1 MNIKKIKELTK
12 IFAKESYQVLNIY
25 NSKNKKLNVKSIFL
39 WMVAIIIISIF
50 YLSYQII
57 NFLVSSGVPEVFLNF
72 YLLIL
77 FIILSFQTILR
88 IVNILFFSKSIKN
101 ILPLPIYNM
110 EILIS
115 KFGGLLFL
123 SYVTELVFGL
133 IPLFM
138 YGMLAAK
145 SLMYF
150 LLMILVLAVFPIIIV
165 SVFCIIT
172 LLLMKV
178 FNFIKNPNIIEAVV
192 TIILLILII
201 FMEQKSL
208 NNLSI
213 QSEEGQQN
221 ITTETYLKTT
231 SYFLVIN
238 PSIEILAENGNVIDI
253 ITNFLK
259 IIGYNI
265 VAFGIFLIIGKKLY
279 FKLLLKCNNYEKNK
293 KDKIIILKDKYKN
306 KSVLRT
312 YLKRDLMNLFKN
324 GTFFI
329 QTVFPVIII
338 LITMILIGTVMIP
351 IIDTTIQND
360 ENIKNSLASITINT
374 EVIGIILCVAQILF
388 SISSLSLTAISREGR
403 DAILIKYLPVDL
415 YKQFKYKNI
424 PQVVLN
430 ILVSIVILGLVYYFI
445 PTIGILNILLLFI
458 LLLFINLIN
467 SYLMLITDLRRP
479 MLNWDSEQSVIKKND
494 NKVFQYFLMIIM
506 VLIILYLANIFKNI
520 NLTLGIII
528 EIILFSIIFIIIDR
542 LVKKN
547 CKKLFNKIV

>member
-12 IFAKESYQVLNIY
+12 IFAKESYQDLNIY
-25 NSKNKKLNVKSIFL
+25 NSKNKKLIVKSIFL
-39 WMVAIIIISIF
+39 WMVVIIVISIF

-101 ILPLPIYNM
+101 ILPLPISNM

-238 PSIEILAENGNVIDI
+238 PSIEILAENGNIIDI

-445 PTIGILNILLLFI
+445 PSIGILNILLLFI

>member
-12 IFAKESYQVLNIY
+12 IFAKESYQDLNIY

-101 ILPLPIYNM
+101 ILPLPISNM

-238 PSIEILAENGNVIDI
+238 PSIEILAENGNIIDI

-445 PTIGILNILLLFI
+445 PSIGILNILLLFI

>member
-12 IFAKESYQVLNIY
+12 IFAKESYQDLNIY
-25 NSKNKKLNVKSIFL
+25 NSKNKKLIVKSIFL
-39 WMVAIIIISIF
+39 WMVVIIVISIF

-101 ILPLPIYNM
+101 ILPLPISNM

-445 PTIGILNILLLFI
+445 PSIGILNILLLFI

>member
-12 IFAKESYQVLNIY
+12 IFAKESYQDLNIY

-50 YLSYQII
+50 YLSYQAI

-72 YLLIL
+72 YLLIV

-101 ILPLPIYNM
+101 ILPLPISNM

-165 SVFCIIT
+165 SIFCIIT
-172 LLLMKV
+172 LLLMKL

-445 PTIGILNILLLFI
+445 PSIGIVNILLLFI

-506 VLIILYLANIFKNI
+506 VLIILYFANIFKNI

-528 EIILFSIIFIIIDR
+528 EIILFMIIFIIIDR

>member
-12 IFAKESYQVLNIY
+12 IFAKESYQDLNIY

-50 YLSYQII
+50 YLSYQAI

-72 YLLIL
+72 YLLIV

-101 ILPLPIYNM
+101 ILPLPISNM

-165 SVFCIIT
+165 SIFCIIT
-172 LLLMKV
+172 LLLMKL

-192 TIILLILII
+192 TIILLFLII

-445 PTIGILNILLLFI
+445 PSIGIVNILLLFI

-506 VLIILYLANIFKNI
+506 VLIILYFANIFKNI

-528 EIILFSIIFIIIDR
+528 EIILFMIIFIIIDR

>member
-12 IFAKESYQVLNIY
+12 IFAKESYQDLNIY

-50 YLSYQII
+50 YLSYQAI

-101 ILPLPIYNM
+101 ILPLPISNM

-165 SVFCIIT
+165 SIFCIIT
-172 LLLMKV
+172 LLLMKL

-430 ILVSIVILGLVYYFI
+430 VLVSIVILGLVYYFI
-445 PTIGILNILLLFI
+445 PSIGILNILLLFI

-506 VLIILYLANIFKNI
+506 VLIILYFANIFKNI

>member
-12 IFAKESYQVLNIY
+12 IFAKESYQDLNIY

-50 YLSYQII
+50 YLSYQAI

-101 ILPLPIYNM
+101 ILPLPISNM

-238 PSIEILAENGNVIDI
+238 PSIEILAENGNIIDI

-445 PTIGILNILLLFI
+445 PSIGILNILLLFI

>member
-12 IFAKESYQVLNIY
+12 IFAKESYQDLNIY
-25 NSKNKKLNVKSIFL
+25 NSKNKKLIVKSIFL
-39 WMVAIIIISIF
+39 WMVVIIVISIF

-101 ILPLPIYNM
+101 ILPLPISNM

-445 PTIGILNILLLFI
+445 PSIGILNILLLFI

-506 VLIILYLANIFKNI
+506 VLIILYFANIFKNI

-528 EIILFSIIFIIIDR
+528 EIILFMIIFIIIDR

>member
-12 IFAKESYQVLNIY
+12 IFAKESYQDLNIY

-50 YLSYQII
+50 YLSYQAI

-101 ILPLPIYNM
+101 ILPLPISNM

-133 IPLFM
+133 IPFFM

-172 LLLMKV
+172 LLLMKL
-178 FNFIKNPNIIEAVV
+178 FNFIKNPNIIETVV

-208 NNLSI
+208 NNISVESL
-213 QSEEGQQN
+213 EETK
-221 ITTETYLKTT
+221 ITAESYLKMT

-445 PTIGILNILLLFI
+445 PSIGIVNILLLFI

-506 VLIILYLANIFKNI
+506 VLIILYFANIFKNI

-528 EIILFSIIFIIIDR
+528 EIILFMIIFIIIDR

>member
-101 ILPLPIYNM
+101 ILPLPISNM

-133 IPLFM
+133 IPFFM

-178 FNFIKNPNIIEAVV
+178 FNFIKNPNIIETVV

-208 NNLSI
+208 NNISVENL
-213 QSEEGQQN
+213 EETK
-221 ITTETYLKTT
+221 ITAESYLKMT

-238 PSIEILAENGNVIDI
+238 PSIEILAENGNIIDI

-445 PTIGILNILLLFI
+445 PSIGILNILLLFI

-506 VLIILYLANIFKNI
+506 VLIILYFANIFKNI

>member
-12 IFAKESYQVLNIY
+12 IFAKESYQDLNIY

-50 YLSYQII
+50 YLSYQAI

-101 ILPLPIYNM
+101 ILPLPISNM

-133 IPLFM
+133 IPFFM

-279 FKLLLKCNNYEKNK
+279 FKLLLKCNNYE
-293 KDKIIILKDKYKN
+293 
-306 KSVLRT
+306 
-312 YLKRDLMNLFKN
+312 RDLMNLFKN

-445 PTIGILNILLLFI
+445 PSIGILNILLLFI

-528 EIILFSIIFIIIDR
+528 EIILFMIIFIIIDR

>member
-25 NSKNKKLNVKSIFL
+25 NSKNKKLNIKSIFL
-39 WMVAIIIISIF
+39 WMVVIIVISIF

-101 ILPLPIYNM
+101 ILPLPISNM

-238 PSIEILAENGNVIDI
+238 PSIEILAENGNIIDI

-445 PTIGILNILLLFI
+445 PSIGILNILLLFI

>member
-101 ILPLPIYNM
+101 ILPLPISNM

-238 PSIEILAENGNVIDI
+238 PSIEILAENGNIIDI

-445 PTIGILNILLLFI
+445 PSIGILNILLLFI

>member
-12 IFAKESYQVLNIY
+12 IFAKESYQDLNIY

-50 YLSYQII
+50 YLSYQAI

-101 ILPLPIYNM
+101 ILPLPISNM

-133 IPLFM
+133 IPFFM
-138 YGMLAAK
+138 YGILAAK

-238 PSIEILAENGNVIDI
+238 PNIEILAENGNIIDI

-430 ILVSIVILGLVYYFI
+430 VLVSIVILGLVYYFI
-445 PTIGILNILLLFI
+445 PSIGILNILLLFI

-506 VLIILYLANIFKNI
+506 VLIILYFANIFKNI

>member
-12 IFAKESYQVLNIY
+12 IFAKESYQDLNIY

-50 YLSYQII
+50 YLSYQAI

-101 ILPLPIYNM
+101 ILPLPISNM

-145 SLMYF
+145 SLIYF

-165 SVFCIIT
+165 SIFCIIT
-172 LLLMKV
+172 LLLMKL

-192 TIILLILII
+192 TIILLFLII

-445 PTIGILNILLLFI
+445 PSIGIVNILLLFI

-506 VLIILYLANIFKNI
+506 VLIILYFANIFKNI

-528 EIILFSIIFIIIDR
+528 EIILFMIIFIIIDR

>member
-25 NSKNKKLNVKSIFL
+25 NSKNKKLNIKSIFL
-39 WMVAIIIISIF
+39 WMVVIIVISIF

-101 ILPLPIYNM
+101 ILPLPISNM

-430 ILVSIVILGLVYYFI
+430 VLVSIVILGLVYYFI

-506 VLIILYLANIFKNI
+506 VLIILYFANIFKNI

>member
-12 IFAKESYQVLNIY
+12 IFAKESYQDLNIY

-39 WMVAIIIISIF
+39 WMVAIIIISFF
-50 YLSYQII
+50 YLSYQAI

-101 ILPLPIYNM
+101 ILPLPISNM

-133 IPLFM
+133 IPFFM

-178 FNFIKNPNIIEAVV
+178 FNFIKSPNIIEAVV

-201 FMEQKSL
+201 FMEKKSL
-208 NNLSI
+208 NNISVESL
-213 QSEEGQQN
+213 EETK
-221 ITTETYLKTT
+221 ITAESYLKMT

-430 ILVSIVILGLVYYFI
+430 VLVSIVILGLVYYFI
-445 PTIGILNILLLFI
+445 PSIGILNILLLFI

-528 EIILFSIIFIIIDR
+528 EIILFMIIFIIIDR

>member
-12 IFAKESYQVLNIY
+12 IFAKESYQDLNIY

-50 YLSYQII
+50 YLSYQAI

-101 ILPLPIYNM
+101 ILPLPISNM

-133 IPLFM
+133 IPFFM

-208 NNLSI
+208 NNISVENV
-213 QSEEGQQN
+213 EETK
-221 ITTETYLKTT
+221 IIAESYLKMT

-259 IIGYNI
+259 IIAYNI
-265 VAFGIFLIIGKKLY
+265 VAFGMFLIIGKKLY
-279 FKLLLKCNNYEKNK
+279 FKLLLKCNNYEKNR

-312 YLKRDLMNLFKN
+312 YLKRDFMNLFKN

-374 EVIGIILCVAQILF
+374 EVIGIILCATQILF

-445 PTIGILNILLLFI
+445 PSIGIVNILLLFI

-528 EIILFSIIFIIIDR
+528 EIILFMIIFIIIDR

>member
-12 IFAKESYQVLNIY
+12 IFAKESYQDLNIY

-50 YLSYQII
+50 YLSYQAI

-101 ILPLPIYNM
+101 ILPLPISNM

-165 SVFCIIT
+165 SIFCIIT
-172 LLLMKV
+172 LLLMKL

-192 TIILLILII
+192 TIILLFLII

-445 PTIGILNILLLFI
+445 PSIGIVNILLLFI

-528 EIILFSIIFIIIDR
+528 EIILFMIIFIIIDR

>member
-1 MNIKKIKELTK
+1 M
-12 IFAKESYQVLNIY
+12 
-25 NSKNKKLNVKSIFL
+25 
-39 WMVAIIIISIF
+39 
-50 YLSYQII
+50 
-57 NFLVSSGVPEVFLNF
+57 
-72 YLLIL
+72 
-77 FIILSFQTILR
+77 
-88 IVNILFFSKSIKN
+88 
-101 ILPLPIYNM
+101 
-110 EILIS
+110 
-115 KFGGLLFL
+115 
-123 SYVTELVFGL
+123 
-133 IPLFM
+133 
-138 YGMLAAK
+138 
-145 SLMYF
+145 
-150 LLMILVLAVFPIIIV
+150 
-165 SVFCIIT
+165 
-172 LLLMKV
+172 
-178 FNFIKNPNIIEAVV
+178 
-192 TIILLILII
+192 
-201 FMEQKSL
+201 
-208 NNLSI
+208 
-213 QSEEGQQN
+213 
-221 ITTETYLKTT
+221 KTT

-238 PSIEILAENGNVIDI
+238 PSIEILAENGNIIDI

-259 IIGYNI
+259 IILYNI

-445 PTIGILNILLLFI
+445 PSIGILNILLLFI

>member
-101 ILPLPIYNM
+101 ILPLPISNM

-238 PSIEILAENGNVIDI
+238 PSIEILAENGNIIDI

-430 ILVSIVILGLVYYFI
+430 VLVSIVILGLVYYFI
-445 PTIGILNILLLFI
+445 PSIGILNILLLFI

-506 VLIILYLANIFKNI
+506 VLIILYFANIFKNI

>member
-101 ILPLPIYNM
+101 ILPLPISNM

-445 PTIGILNILLLFI
+445 PSIGILNILLLFI

-506 VLIILYLANIFKNI
+506 VLIILYFANIFKNI

>member
-50 YLSYQII
+50 YLSYKII

-101 ILPLPIYNM
+101 ILPLPISNM

-238 PSIEILAENGNVIDI
+238 PSIEILAENGNIIDI

-445 PTIGILNILLLFI
+445 PSIGILNILLLFI

>member
-50 YLSYQII
+50 YLSYQAI

-101 ILPLPIYNM
+101 ILPLPISNM

-238 PSIEILAENGNVIDI
+238 PSIEILAENGNIIDI

-445 PTIGILNILLLFI
+445 PSIGILNILLLFI

>member
-101 ILPLPIYNM
+101 ILPLPISNM

-430 ILVSIVILGLVYYFI
+430 VLVSIVILGLVYYFI
-445 PTIGILNILLLFI
+445 PSIGILNILLLFI

>member
-25 NSKNKKLNVKSIFL
+25 NSKNKKLNIKSIFL
-39 WMVAIIIISIF
+39 WMVVIIVISIF

-101 ILPLPIYNM
+101 ILPLPISNM

-445 PTIGILNILLLFI
+445 PSIGILNILLLFI

-506 VLIILYLANIFKNI
+506 VLIILYFANIFKNI

>member
-1 MNIKKIKELTK
+1 MNIKKIKELTN

-101 ILPLPIYNM
+101 ILPLPISNM

-238 PSIEILAENGNVIDI
+238 PSIEILAENGNIIDI

-445 PTIGILNILLLFI
+445 PSIGILNILLLFI

-506 VLIILYLANIFKNI
+506 VLIILYFANIFKNI

>member
-39 WMVAIIIISIF
+39 WMVAIIIISFF
-50 YLSYQII
+50 YLSYQAI

-101 ILPLPIYNM
+101 ILPLPISNM

-165 SVFCIIT
+165 SIFCIIT
-172 LLLMKV
+172 LLLMKL

-506 VLIILYLANIFKNI
+506 VLIILYFANIFKNI

-528 EIILFSIIFIIIDR
+528 EIILFMIIFIIIDR

>member
-12 IFAKESYQVLNIY
+12 IFAKESYQDLNIY
-25 NSKNKKLNVKSIFL
+25 NSKNKKLNIKSIFL
-39 WMVAIIIISIF
+39 WMVVIIVISIF

-101 ILPLPIYNM
+101 ILPLPISNM

-165 SVFCIIT
+165 SIFCIIT
-172 LLLMKV
+172 LLLMKL

-192 TIILLILII
+192 TIILLFLII

-238 PSIEILAENGNVIDI
+238 PSIEILAENGNIIDI

-506 VLIILYLANIFKNI
+506 VLIILYFANIFKNI

>member
-12 IFAKESYQVLNIY
+12 IFAKESYQDLNIY

-50 YLSYQII
+50 YLSYQAI

-101 ILPLPIYNM
+101 ILPLPISNM

-445 PTIGILNILLLFI
+445 PSIGILNILLLFI

-528 EIILFSIIFIIIDR
+528 EIILFSIIFIIIDS

>member
-12 IFAKESYQVLNIY
+12 IFAKESYQDLNIY

-50 YLSYQII
+50 YLSYQAI

-88 IVNILFFSKSIKN
+88 IVNTLFFSKSIKN
-101 ILPLPIYNM
+101 ILPLPISNM

-165 SVFCIIT
+165 SIFCIIT
-172 LLLMKV
+172 LLLMKL

-208 NNLSI
+208 NNISVENL
-213 QSEEGQQN
+213 EETK
-221 ITTETYLKTT
+221 ITAESYLKMT

-265 VAFGIFLIIGKKLY
+265 VAFGMFLIIGKKLY

-506 VLIILYLANIFKNI
+506 VLIILYFANIFKNI

>member
-101 ILPLPIYNM
+101 ILPLPISNM

-133 IPLFM
+133 IPFFM

-208 NNLSI
+208 NNISVENL
-213 QSEEGQQN
+213 EETK
-221 ITTETYLKTT
+221 ITAESYLKMT

-238 PSIEILAENGNVIDI
+238 PSIEILAENGNIIDI

-279 FKLLLKCNNYEKNK
+279 FKLLLKCNNYEKNR

-445 PTIGILNILLLFI
+445 PSIGILNILLLFI

-506 VLIILYLANIFKNI
+506 VLIILYFANIFKNI

>member
-101 ILPLPIYNM
+101 ILPLPISNM

-238 PSIEILAENGNVIDI
+238 PSIEILAENGNIIDI

-445 PTIGILNILLLFI
+445 PSIGILNILLLFI

-467 SYLMLITDLRRP
+467 SYLMLI
-479 MLNWDSEQSVIKKND
+479 K
-494 NKVFQYFLMIIM
+494 YF
-506 VLIILYLANIFKNI
+506 NIF
-520 NLTLGIII
+520 
-528 EIILFSIIFIIIDR
+528 
-542 LVKKN
+542 
-547 CKKLFNKIV
+547 

>member
-25 NSKNKKLNVKSIFL
+25 NSKNKKLNIKSIFL
-39 WMVAIIIISIF
+39 WMVVIIVISIF

-101 ILPLPIYNM
+101 ILPLPISNM

-133 IPLFM
+133 IPFFM

-178 FNFIKNPNIIEAVV
+178 FNFIKNPNIIETVV

-208 NNLSI
+208 NNISVENL
-213 QSEEGQQN
+213 EETK
-221 ITTETYLKTT
+221 ITAESYLKMT

-238 PSIEILAENGNVIDI
+238 PSIEILAENGNIIDI

-430 ILVSIVILGLVYYFI
+430 VLVSIVILGLVYYFI

-506 VLIILYLANIFKNI
+506 VLIILYFANIFKNI

>member
-12 IFAKESYQVLNIY
+12 IFAKESYQDLNIY

-50 YLSYQII
+50 YLSYQAI

-101 ILPLPIYNM
+101 ILPLPISNM

-165 SVFCIIT
+165 SIFCIIT
-172 LLLMKV
+172 LLLMKL

-208 NNLSI
+208 NNISVESL
-213 QSEEGQQN
+213 EETK
-221 ITTETYLKTT
+221 ITAESYLKMT

-506 VLIILYLANIFKNI
+506 VLIILYFANIFKNI

>member
-1 MNIKKIKELTK
+1 
-12 IFAKESYQVLNIY
+12 
-25 NSKNKKLNVKSIFL
+25 
-39 WMVAIIIISIF
+39 MVAIIIISIF

-101 ILPLPIYNM
+101 ILPLPISNM

-150 LLMILVLAVFPIIIV
+150 LLMILVVAVFPIIIV

-238 PSIEILAENGNVIDI
+238 PSIEILAENGNIIDI

-445 PTIGILNILLLFI
+445 PSIGILNILLLFI

>member
-101 ILPLPIYNM
+101 ILPLPISNM

-445 PTIGILNILLLFI
+445 PSIGILNILLLFI